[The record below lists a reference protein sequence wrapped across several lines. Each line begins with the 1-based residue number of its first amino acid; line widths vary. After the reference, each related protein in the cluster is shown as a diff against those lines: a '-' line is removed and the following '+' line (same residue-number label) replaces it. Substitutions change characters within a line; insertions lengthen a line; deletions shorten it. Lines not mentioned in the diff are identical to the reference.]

1 MTVVRWRPLRELNSI
16 QREMN
21 RMFDTFFQDADESTP
36 TSAWYPSVDI
46 KETPETIGVYAELPG
61 LTKEDIKLSIRDN
74 VLQISGEKR
83 REDDEQDANYH
94 RVERVYGIFS
104 RSLTLPAKVEMGK
117 VKAVFK
123 DGILHLEL
131 PKAEEEK
138 PRLIEIK

>member
-1 MTVVRWRPLRELNSI
+1 MTVVRWRPLREMNSL

-21 RMFDTFFQDADESTP
+21 RMFDSFFQDADESAS

-46 KETPETIGVYAELPG
+46 KETSESVDVYAELPG

-74 VLQISGEKR
+74 VLYLSGEKR
-83 REDDEQDANYH
+83 REEDEQDANFH
-94 RVERVYGIFS
+94 RVERVYGTFS
-104 RSLTLPAKVEMGK
+104 RSFALPAKIK
-117 VKAVFK
+117 VDKVQAVFK

-138 PRLIEIK
+138 PRQIEIK